1 MGKERKEGLVRL
13 GVLETLSSGG
23 LQEQNSDGDEDELSK
38 DVGLGQLPIKRALLM
53 ATLYVAL
60 YLPTLNQTVVS
71 TALPKILSDINKFGS
86 DIGYTWVG
94 SAYAL
99 AQAMALPLFGQLGR
113 APGKKWA
120 LLTAMTIFILGSI
133 LCGTAINIEMLL
145 AARTI
150 QGIGAGG
157 ISGLIFVLL
166 ADMARVKGVGKY
178 NELVG
183 ALSFFFSTFA
193 HVLVYEG
200 PLVGGS
206 LAELASW
213 RWCFFMNL
221 PICALCTITISIL
234 LPQSNTTATV
244 RGAVRLFDLW
254 GVTAIGIGKVLV
266 TLAFQWVIQ
275 NEAWTSP
282 PVLATL
288 ISGIV
293 ALVGF
298 FPAEMSAE
306 SPVLPLGVFQHR
318 TRIGAYIAIFF
329 HSVAFSGLNYWLPMY
344 FQAVRQQTAS
354 ESGLSILPWTL
365 SFAIMSAATGI
376 LIIATRRQASRN
388 RLSSQRLTPSQVP
401 GIHLVGVLGGERY
414 VCLLDIA
421 CFTITSVLLVLAG
434 LGVGPN
440 FNSPLFPIHASF
452 DISDGNYAAVLSQ
465 STSAYAFLR
474 SLGSSIGISA
484 SGLVFFED
492 LAQHQLPSLSV
503 FNLTQAIE
511 YSDLLSKVEEHA
523 NVEVLHM
530 AMQRVFIQVCIC
542 MGVGLFL
549 SLLIGRHKFSNELDE
564 DEDELPRGV
573 PRVDSFGTEDG

>member
-183 ALSFFFSTFA
+183 AVCAVVTA
-193 HVLVYEG
+193 MG

-206 LAELASW
+206 LAEMASW

-530 AMQRVFIQVCIC
+530 AMQRVFIQ
-542 MGVGLFL
+542 
-549 SLLIGRHKFSNELDE
+549 FSNELDE

>member
-1 MGKERKEGLVRL
+1 MEEERKEGLVRL
-13 GVLETLSSGG
+13 GILETLSSGE
-23 LQEQNSDGDEDELSK
+23 LQEQNSDGDEDKLSK
-38 DVGLGQLPIKRALLM
+38 DAELGQLPIKRALLM

-99 AQAMALPLFGQLGR
+99 AQAMALPLFGQLGH

-133 LCGTAINIEMLL
+133 LCGTAVNIQMLL

-157 ISGLIFVLL
+157 ISGLVFVLL

-183 ALSFFFSTFA
+183 AFSFFFSTVA
-193 HVLVYEG
+193 HVFIYEG

-206 LAELASW
+206 LAEMASW

-221 PICALCTITISIL
+221 PICALCTITICIL

-306 SPVLPLGVFQHR
+306 SPVLPLGVFHHR

-354 ESGLSILPWTL
+354 ESGL
-365 SFAIMSAATGI
+365 
-376 LIIATRRQASRN
+376 R
-388 RLSSQRLTPSQVP
+388 
-401 GIHLVGVLGGERY
+401 IHLAGVLGGERY
-414 VCLLDIA
+414 VCLLDIT
-421 CFTITSVLLVLAG
+421 CFAVTSVLLVLAG

-530 AMQRVFIQVCIC
+530 AMQHVFIQVCIC